1 MRSWILPT
9 LLFLVIVKGRRPPE
23 NGDQIATEIVVKNV
37 NEIAIKIE
45 EGIENEI
52 RRMKNEE
59 SLHKKM

>member
-1 MRSWILPT
+1 
-9 LLFLVIVKGRRPPE
+9 LLSKVADHQKMATE
-23 NGDQIATEIVVKNV
+23 IATEIVVKNV